1 MLVRGSW
8 WRVFGVSLVVVLV
21 ITGMGIL
28 LTIPFAWVSDL
39 VGLVAPNTLA
49 GLALTTLNSIVV
61 GVAVLPVAFTAMT
74 LLYYDLR
81 VRREHFNL
89 EVLSQEM
96 RVAST

>member
-1 MLVRGSW
+1 M
-8 WRVFGVSLVVVLV
+8 SLVVVLV

-39 VGLVAPNTLA
+39 AGLVNPKTLA
-49 GLALTTLNSIVV
+49 GLSLTTFNSIVV

-81 VRREHFNL
+81 VRREHFSL

-96 RVAST
+96 EVAST